1 MLLGGVGGT
10 HMLLVSGAVA
20 VAAGVLELDS
30 SRCARLPIKR
40 EARQL
45 LQIRFCTC
53 ESSVVQQFDRCTQSW
68 RGVIG
73 PVAKPAHSKS
83 VELFWT
89 HARVEANP
97 VAPIARLAS
106 MERNRRINPRVT
118 GENRSELLA
127 RQALPLG
134 AAFGLQ
140 PAQLLQ

>member
-1 MLLGGVGGT
+1 MLDGGVGGT
-10 HMLLVSGAVA
+10 HILLVSGVVG

-45 LQIRFCTC
+45 LQIRCCTC
-53 ESSVVQQFDRCTQSW
+53 ESSVVQQLGRRTRSW
-68 RGVIG
+68 RGVITCVG
-73 PVAKPAHSKS
+73 KTPHSKS
-83 VELFWT
+83 GAIFWT
-89 HARVEANP
+89 HARVEAILG
-97 VAPIARLAS
+97 APIARLTS

-127 RQALPLG
+127 RQALPLS

>member
-1 MLLGGVGGT
+1 MLDGGVGGT
-10 HMLLVSGAVA
+10 HILLVSGVVG

-53 ESSVVQQFDRCTQSW
+53 ASSVVQQLGRRPRSW
-68 RGVIG
+68 RAVISCVG
-73 PVAKPAHSKS
+73 KTPHSKS
-83 VELFWT
+83 VQFIGT
-89 HARVEANP
+89 HARVEASP
-97 VAPIARLAS
+97 GAPIARLTS

-118 GENRSELLA
+118 GEDRSELLA
-127 RQALPLG
+127 RQALPLS
-134 AAFGLQ
+134 AIFELQ